1 MKRILVVAVVLIA
14 AFVAL
19 WALAPPVAYSL
30 LAAVLAP
37 VLSGVAFVANLV
49 VPTNEKSFRVEAR
62 ITVEG
67 TEYRAVG
74 ISTCRTLY
82 ETYGAEGVFIGR
94 RQKIFGGH
102 VALTLPDRRR
112 VESSAF
118 LVCSEDEFA
127 KVKDK
132 IAFYLIDRRALPIRA
147 QYTSVARSE
156 ANPAA
161 PFRVAIVSAGPTN
174 EAQWGPSHL
183 PGHVFAVPHAIDD
196 VKNSLA
202 SYVALPI
209 PKEVWAA
216 DEKLRTAFSTINEL
230 RAVPKPPN
238 DVLKRM
244 VEKTDAWPVSG
255 TLMPNHS
262 RVDLPSFGPPRP
274 VEYVVIQ
281 TRPPPG
287 YSGPPYQYPVPQIC
301 LGERCVA
308 MPTTPY
314 SLENIFGREGYL
326 FDPVSQNLIAL
337 YVTFAGIHDPGKATF
352 MPR

>member
-1 MKRILVVAVVLIA
+1 MKRVLVVAVVLIA
-14 AFVAL
+14 AFMAL
-19 WALAPPVAYSL
+19 WALAPLVTYSL

-37 VLSGVAFVANLV
+37 VLSGVAFVANLIL
-49 VPTNEKSFRVEAR
+49 PTEEKSFRVEAR
-62 ITVEG
+62 ITVDG
-67 TEYRAVG
+67 TEHRASGV
-74 ISTCRTLY
+74 STCRRLY
-82 ETYGAEGVFIGR
+82 ETHGAEGLFLSR
-94 RQKIFGGH
+94 RLKISGGH
-102 VALTLPDRRR
+102 VSLTLPDRRR

-118 LVCSEDEFA
+118 LVCSDDEFA
-127 KVKDK
+127 KVKDR
-132 IAFYLIDRRALPIRA
+132 IAFYLVDRRALPIRA
-147 QYTSVARSE
+147 QYTSVPRSA

-161 PFRVAIVSAGPTN
+161 SFRVAIVSAGPTN
-174 EAQWGPSHL
+174 EAQWGTSHL
-183 PGHVFAVPHAIDD
+183 PDHLFAVPHAIDD

-209 PKEVWAA
+209 PKEIWSA
-216 DEKLRTAFSTINEL
+216 DEKLRAAFSAITEL
-230 RAVPKPPN
+230 RAVPKPPD

-244 VEKTDAWPVSG
+244 VEQTNAWPVSG
-255 TLMPNHS
+255 TLMPDHS

-287 YSGPPYQYPVPQIC
+287 YSGPPYRYPVPQIC

-337 YVTFAGIHDPGKATF
+337 HVTFAGIYDPGKATF
-352 MPR
+352 MH